1 MNPARTPEPSPPA
14 SGSARTRRGPGRP
27 KAGSENKRERI
38 LREAVALFGGRGYSG
53 TSLADIAAAAD
64 ISKAGLLHHFSSK
77 EELFIKVLERWDSES
92 LAGSAGPEDALDPW
106 VLLDNWLLLM
116 ERHIRRRDL
125 VAIYSATA
133 PSVLDVSHPAHHW
146 MVEHL
151 VRAITRFA
159 EAFERGKEAGTVR
172 PEMPSV
178 AVARSLTALSDGLR
192 LQWLCATTPD
202 NGAKAVLDTD
212 MVGEMR
218 LYVES
223 LKALWRLGPTGT
235 CAP

>member
-1 MNPARTPEPSPPA
+1 M
-14 SGSARTRRGPGRP
+14 
-27 KAGSENKRERI
+27 
-38 LREAVALFGGRGYSG
+38 
-53 TSLADIAAAAD
+53 
-64 ISKAGLLHHFSSK
+64 
-77 EELFIKVLERWDSES
+77 
-92 LAGSAGPEDALDPW
+92 
-106 VLLDNWLLLM
+106 
-116 ERHIRRRDL
+116 
-125 VAIYSATA
+125 AIYSATA

-218 LYVES
+218 RPLALKYCFVPSNLLISS
-223 LKALWRLGPTGT
+223 LLIFGKKVCRSSSMVAMILAVADRKSVV
-235 CAP
+235 